1 MESIFERSTAMP
13 GFWVRFFITACG
25 LLLATYLLEGVHLGG
40 AMSLLFAAL
49 VLCAVNA
56 IVRPI
61 MLLLTLPIT
70 VVTLGLFLL
79 VLNGAMLGLAA
90 LLVPGFVIDG
100 FWTAVF
106 GAIIIS
112 MTGMV
117 ANWFIG
123 PKGRVEIIVVRR

>member
-1 MESIFERSTAMP
+1 MP

-25 LLLATYLLEGVHLGG
+25 LLVAAWLLEGVHLGG
-40 AMSLLFAAL
+40 AVSLLFAAL

-79 VLNGAMLGLAA
+79 VLNGAMLGLVA
-90 LLVPGFVIDG
+90 LLVPGFIIDG

-112 MTGMV
+112 LTGMM

-123 PKGRVEIIVVRR
+123 PKGRVEIIVVRH

>member
-1 MESIFERSTAMP
+1 MT

-25 LLLATYLLEGVHLGG
+25 LSLAAYILEGVHLGG
-40 AMSLLFAAL
+40 AISLLFAAL
-49 VLCAVNA
+49 ALCAVNA

-100 FWTAVF
+100 FWTALG

-123 PKGRVEIIVVRR
+123 PKGQVEIIVVRH

>member
-1 MESIFERSTAMP
+1 MP
-13 GFWVRFFITACG
+13 GFWVRFFIIACG

-106 GAIIIS
+106 GAIVIS

-123 PKGRVEIIVVRR
+123 PKGRVEIIVVRH

>member
-1 MESIFERSTAMP
+1 MT

-25 LLLATYLLEGVHLGG
+25 LLVATWLLNGIHLGG
-40 AMSLLFAAL
+40 AMSLFFAAL
-49 VLCAVNA
+49 ALCAVNA

-90 LLVPGFVIDG
+90 LLVPGFIIEG
-100 FWTAVF
+100 FWTALF

-112 MTGMV
+112 ITGMV

-123 PKGRVEIIVVRR
+123 PKGRIEIIVVRH

>member
-1 MESIFERSTAMP
+1 MP

-106 GAIIIS
+106 GAIVIS

-123 PKGRVEIIVVRR
+123 PKGRVEIIVVRH

>member
-1 MESIFERSTAMP
+1 MP

-25 LLLATYLLEGVHLGG
+25 LLVATWLLEGVHLGG
-40 AMSLLFAAL
+40 AASLLFAAL

-70 VVTLGLFLL
+70 VVTLGFFLFI
-79 VLNGAMLGLAA
+79 LNGAMLGLAA
-90 LLVPGFVIDG
+90 LLVPGFMIDG

-106 GAIIIS
+106 GAILIS
-112 MTGMV
+112 LTGMV

>member
-1 MESIFERSTAMP
+1 MP

-25 LLLATYLLEGVHLGG
+25 LLVATWLLEGVHLGG
-40 AMSLLFAAL
+40 ATSLLFAAL

-70 VVTLGLFLL
+70 VVTLGFFLF
-79 VLNGAMLGLAA
+79 VLNAAMLGLAA
-90 LLVPGFVIDG
+90 LLVPGFIIDG

-112 MTGMV
+112 LTGMV

>member
-1 MESIFERSTAMP
+1 MP

-90 LLVPGFVIDG
+90 LLVPGFVIDS

-106 GAIIIS
+106 GAIVIS

-123 PKGRVEIIVVRR
+123 PKGRIEIIVVRR

>member
-1 MESIFERSTAMP
+1 MT

-25 LLLATYLLEGVHLGG
+25 LLLAAYLLAGIHLGG
-40 AMSLLFAAL
+40 ATSLFFAAL

-56 IVRPI
+56 IVRPV

-79 VLNGAMLGLAA
+79 VLNGAMLGLTA
-90 LLVPGFVIDG
+90 LLVPGFIIEG
-100 FWTAVF
+100 FWTALF

-123 PKGRVEIIVVRR
+123 PKGRIEIIVVRH

>member
-1 MESIFERSTAMP
+1 MP

-25 LLLATYLLEGVHLGG
+25 LLLATWLLEGVRLGG
-40 AMSLLFAAL
+40 ALSLVFAAL

-90 LLVPGFVIDG
+90 LIVPGFIING

-112 MTGMV
+112 LTGMV

-123 PKGRVEIIVVRR
+123 PKGRVEIIVVRS

>member
-1 MESIFERSTAMP
+1 MT

-25 LLLATYLLEGVHLGG
+25 LSLSAYLLDGVHLGG

-49 VLCAVNA
+49 ALCAVNA

-70 VVTLGLFLL
+70 VVTLGLFLF

-100 FWTAVF
+100 FWTALG

-112 MTGMV
+112 MTGVV

-123 PKGRVEIIVVRR
+123 PKGQVEIIVVRR

>member
-1 MESIFERSTAMP
+1 MP

-25 LLLATYLLEGVHLGG
+25 LLLAAYLLVGVHLGG

-90 LLVPGFVIDG
+90 LLVPGFVIDS

-123 PKGRVEIIVVRR
+123 PKGRIEIIVVRR